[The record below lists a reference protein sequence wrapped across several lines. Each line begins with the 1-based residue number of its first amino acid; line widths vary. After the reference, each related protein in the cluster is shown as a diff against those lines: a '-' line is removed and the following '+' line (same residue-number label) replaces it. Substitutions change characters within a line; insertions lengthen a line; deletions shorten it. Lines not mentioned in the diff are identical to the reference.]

1 MRYHKAIDITQVE
14 ARFIIDTSTSSK
26 TNLIVIQHRGRWY
39 DVRSLTRKELDDF
52 IEDLMRRDVADV
64 QAGCNTPH

>member
-1 MRYHKAIDITQVE
+1 MRYHKAIDITRVE
-14 ARFIIDTSTSSK
+14 AHFLIDTSTSSQ
-26 TNLIVIQHRGRWY
+26 TNLIVIQHRGDWY

-52 IEDLMRRDVADV
+52 LEDLMRTDVADI